1 MTVKKIDVVS
11 WLLSIII
18 NLIILFILAYKP
30 FLNIDDTQAIKV
42 GLVSLDTKE
51 TTSLKGEANQD
62 AFEKNLEAKTVEEK
76 KEIKEEK
83 KEVKTENKEEPK
95 KIEEVKEE
103 DSKPQKIVEKVEEPK
118 KEKPSLKDLK
128 KSIAESK
135 PNSKDLIQ
143 KNQGFSPSAGEF
155 ENVDRKINVSSDSNG
170 LVSGDISGTSNG
182 DEIFILWSKNNKNP
196 SFPDRAKIQGKT
208 GNMLIKIEVDQAGT
222 ILSYSIEKGSGV
234 PEIDLAVEKVIGGW
248 NLKIKKNNKIVA
260 GVFKLDYEFD
270 FE

>member
-1 MTVKKIDVVS
+1 MKKIDTVS
-11 WLLSIII
+11 WILSIII
-18 NLIILFILAYKP
+18 NLAILFALTYKP
-30 FLNIDDTQAIKV
+30 FLNVENVQFIKV

-51 TTSLKGEANQD
+51 TTRLKGESNQD
-62 AFEKNLEAKTVEEK
+62 AFNKNLEVNKV
-76 KEIKEEK
+76 KEEK
-83 KEVKTENKEEPK
+83 KENQKNKEE
-95 KIEEVKEE
+95 IEKQDKEDIKEIEKNIDSEAEKTIKKEE
-103 DSKPQKIVEKVEEPK
+103 EIK

-143 KNQGFSPSAGEF
+143 KNKGFSPSDGDIEY
-155 ENVDRKINVSSDSNG
+155 VDRKISVSGDSNG
-170 LVSGDISGTSNG
+170 LISGDISGTSNG
-182 DEIFILWSKNNKNP
+182 DEIFILWAKTNKNP

-208 GNMLIKIEVDQAGT
+208 GSILIKIEVDQTGT

-248 NLKIKKNNKIVA
+248 NLKMKKNNKIVA
-260 GVFKLDYEFD
+260 GVFKLDYQFD